1 MKISKRQLRR
11 IIREEKQ
18 KLNESAALSKAS
30 EDLYTSLDA
39 YVQILDEDMGYDVD
53 NQILK
58 AEVLNMVDGYF
69 EDAEYAAKEHSQEE
83 KLYNS
88 YRDDLDPGDTI

>member
-1 MKISKRQLRR
+1 MKITKRQLRR
-11 IIREEKQ
+11 IIREEKR

-53 NQILK
+53 NKILK

-69 EDAEYAAKEHSQEE
+69 EDAEYAEKEHRREE
-83 KLYNS
+83 DM
-88 YRDDLDPGDTI
+88 RR

>member
-83 KLYNS
+83 KFS